1 MATSFA
7 EALKGIDTTQLTEN
21 TAPEM
26 TEKEWE
32 AQKEI
37 EMLERYL
44 KMCERNAS
52 EKERFYFA
60 QEYGFV
66 SEKHFKLWMATI
78 DEYHN
83 HLEELELYEGKAL
96 EVEKENVKQL
106 ESQARNIRN
115 KSYYCMMMRK
125 MKQKDYSP
133 YGENLLKYKGLF
145 AEETRT
151 IDIEA
156 QVASNFQYVMSYK

>member
-7 EALKGIDTTQLTEN
+7 EALKGIDTTQFAEN
-21 TAPEM
+21 TTSEM
-26 TEKEWE
+26 TTQEWE
-32 AQKEI
+32 AHKEI
-37 EMLERYL
+37 EMLEKYL

-52 EKERFYFA
+52 EKERFRFA

-66 SEKHFKLWMATI
+66 SEKHFKLWMATV
-78 DEYHN
+78 DDYHN
-83 HLEELELYEGKAL
+83 HLEELEFYEGKAL
-96 EVEKENVKQL
+96 KTEQEKVKQL
-106 ESQARNIRN
+106 ESQVRNIRR
-115 KSYYCMMMRK
+115 KSYYCMIMRM

-145 AEETRT
+145 DDETRT

-156 QVASNFQYVMSYK
+156 TAKSGFQYVMSYK